1 MRRGPW
7 DAHREIWMSARW
19 ETEFI
24 CRLASIP
31 MSIQDQKSL
40 SQPAET
46 GGLTFP
52 IGWVNSVEGRWV

>member
-1 MRRGPW
+1 
-7 DAHREIWMSARW
+7 MSARW